1 MKTVKVMKF
10 SESNLEMLNT
20 TDFNSDVEIPKVVLN
35 QFIENGF
42 SEQAFEVRTGYRVI
56 EID

>member
-10 SESNLEMLNT
+10 SEPNLEMLNT
-20 TDFNSDVEIPKVVLN
+20 TDFNSDVEIPKLELN
-35 QFIENGF
+35 QFIANGF
-42 SEQAFEVRTGYRVI
+42 SEQAFQDRTGYRII

>member
-1 MKTVKVMKF
+1 MKTIKIMKF

-35 QFIENGF
+35 QFIVNGF
-42 SEQAFEVRTGYRVI
+42 SEQEFEVRTGYRVI